1 MKKAAK
7 LTVKKNAA
15 TKKTATKKNARKALD
30 AKETTPPRLKQMR
43 LSLTTAPAKPQN
55 AEHVQT
61 QDADPSKKP
70 RRDVPHCNTLDGKGW
85 IQNSISVWSDIRK
98 SAEEMRLKHPA
109 MFPGMLVERLI
120 NTFLR
125 PEGTTILDPFCG
137 SGSTVVAA
145 ERLGKTGIGIE
156 LSSEYVELARDRI
169 ESMAE
174 VQPPKSVIH
183 EGSVTDLVEFVKPDS
198 VDLCIT

>member
-55 AEHVQT
+55 AEPVQT

-145 ERLGKTGIGIE
+145 ERLAKRESESNSPANTSNWPE
-156 LSSEYVELARDRI
+156 TESSLWQKCSRRNQSFTKAR
-169 ESMAE
+169 SLTW
-174 VQPPKSVIH
+174 S
-183 EGSVTDLVEFVKPDS
+183 SS
-198 VDLCIT
+198 